1 MCTHTLCTYCVRTI
15 WFHADVET
23 LLVATELAD
32 VARCR
37 GDLTVALATAL
48 VLGHVAFLH
57 RAPEET
63 LVTNDND
70 DITALQLRQR

>member
-37 GDLTVALATAL
+37 GDLTVALTTAL
-48 VLGHVAFLH
+48 VLGHVALLH